1 MKNKPGGCQYETTHL
16 PFNLALLN
24 FQTNW
29 QGPNKAAPPDL
40 SSASEDIL
48 FIVLNLR
55 NPN

>member
-48 FIVLNLR
+48 FTVLNLR